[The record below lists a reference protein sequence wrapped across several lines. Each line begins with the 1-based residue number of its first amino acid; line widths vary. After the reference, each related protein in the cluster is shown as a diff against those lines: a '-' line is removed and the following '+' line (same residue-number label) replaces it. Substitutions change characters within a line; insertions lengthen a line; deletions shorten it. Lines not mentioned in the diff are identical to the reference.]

1 MTSIIKVQPLTG
13 ADGETP
19 HCHLLQ
25 VDECRF
31 LLDAGWDENFNMA
44 YLRDVR
50 KHINQ
55 IDAVLLSFPDQAHL
69 GALPYLFGKCGLS
82 CPVYATVPVYKMGQ
96 MFLYDQYQSRHNT
109 EDFDIFTLDDVDSA
123 FDKIVQLKYN
133 QSVALKGRGQ
143 GLTITPLAAGHMVG
157 GTMWKIVKDG
167 EEDILYAIDF
177 NHKKE
182 RHLNGCDLEHV
193 SRPSLLIT
201 DAYNATYQPARRR
214 QRDEQLMTIILQT
227 LRGGGN
233 VLVAID
239 TAGRMLELAHMLD
252 QLWRN
257 KDSGLMA
264 YQLALLNNVS
274 YNVVEFAKSQ
284 IEWMSDKLMRSFEG
298 ARNNPF
304 QFKHL
309 QLCHSLSE
317 VTRIRGPKVVLA
329 SSPDL
334 ECGFSRELFIQW
346 CSSAKNHVILTQ
358 RTSVGTLAREL
369 QTNKKRSLS
378 LQVKQRVRLEG
389 AELEEYRRQEM
400 EKAKAKAA
408 ELAGEVDS
416 SDESDAGDGP
426 HAADGHTEHD
436 LTLANGKPNPV
447 FYRTSKRQ
455 YALFPHAEERVK
467 YDDYGELIRPGEFT
481 LAEEEAKPLEPA
493 PEAAEADTEMQDVTT
508 VPSKCLAYYRTFAMA
523 CGVTYIDFEGR
534 TDGESLYRILEQ
546 LRPRRLVLLRGTEE
560 MTKPLI
566 PKFSQVAEK
575 VLIPHPGQPVDATT
589 ESHIYQVR
597 LRDALVSSLTFSQGR
612 DAEVAWLD
620 GVVTMAS
627 DKQRRGADVTA
638 TADDVAMEAEDAA
651 TPEEPPIPTLEPLP
665 ADKVPSHDTVFIND
679 LRLSDFKQALVRQG
693 IVSEFSGGVLWCC
706 DGTVALRRQE
716 QGHVTIEGCLSDD
729 FFQIREMLYG
739 QYAIV

>member
-1 MTSIIKVQPLTG
+1 MTSIIKVQTLTG

-31 LLDAGWDENFNMA
+31 LLDAGWDENFNLA
-44 YLRDVR
+44 YLKDVR

-55 IDAVLLSFPDQAHL
+55 IDAVLLTFPDQAHL

-82 CPVYATVPVYKMGQ
+82 CAVYATVPVYKMGQ

-109 EDFDIFTLDDVDSA
+109 EDFDVFTLDDVDSA

-143 GLTITPLAAGHMVG
+143 GLTITPLAAGHMIG

-167 EEDILYAIDF
+167 EEDILYAVDF

-193 SRPSLLIT
+193 SRPSLMIT

-257 KDSGLMA
+257 KDSGLMT
-264 YQLALLNNVS
+264 YSLALLNNVS

-304 QFKHL
+304 QFKHM
-309 QLCHSLSE
+309 QLCHSLAE
-317 VTRIRGPKVVLA
+317 VNRIRGPKVVLA

-334 ECGFSRELFIQW
+334 ECGFSRELFVQW
-346 CSSAKNHVILTQ
+346 CTSAKNHVILTS
-358 RTSVGTLAREL
+358 RTSSGTLAREL
-369 QTNKKRSLS
+369 VANKRRALS

-389 AELEEYRRQEM
+389 AELEEYRRRQLE
-400 EKAKAKAA
+400 AKRARAL
-408 ELAGEVDS
+408 ELAGDVDS
-416 SDESDAGDGP
+416 SDESDAGEAP
-426 HAADGHTEHD
+426 LTADGHAEHD
-436 LTLANGKPNPV
+436 LVLTNGKPNPL
-447 FYRTSKRQ
+447 FYKSSKRQ
-455 YALFPHAEERVK
+455 HPVFPHVEERIK
-467 YDDYGELIRPGEFT
+467 YDDYGELIRANEFAV
-481 LAEEEAKPLEPA
+481 AEEEAKPEPVPEEVEPA
-493 PEAAEADTEMQDVTT
+493 DREMQDVST
-508 VPSKCLAYYRTFAMA
+508 VPSKCLAYYRTFNVAA
-523 CGVTYIDFEGR
+523 GVTYIDFEGR

-546 LRPRRLVLLRGTEE
+546 LRPRRLVLLRGTDDVVQ
-560 MTKPLI
+560 PLI
-566 PKFSQVAEK
+566 PRFSQVAEK
-575 VLIPHPGQPVDATT
+575 VLVPRAGHPVDATT

-597 LRDALVSSLTFSQGR
+597 LRDSLVSSLTFSKGR

-620 GVVTMAS
+620 GVVTMAT
-627 DKQRRGADVTA
+627 DQRRSDVTA
-638 TADDVAMEAEDAA
+638 PAADVAMETEEDAD
-651 TPEEPPIPTLEPLP
+651 EPIPTLELLP
-665 ADKVPSHDTVFIND
+665 ADQAPSHPTVFINE
-679 LRLSDFKQALVRQG
+679 LRLSDFKQALVRLG
-693 IVSEFSGGVLWCC
+693 IASEFSGGVLWCC
-706 DGTVALRRQE
+706 NGTVALRRQE
-716 QGHVTIEGCLSDD
+716 QGHITIEGCLSDD
-729 FFQIREMLYG
+729 FFQIRELLYG